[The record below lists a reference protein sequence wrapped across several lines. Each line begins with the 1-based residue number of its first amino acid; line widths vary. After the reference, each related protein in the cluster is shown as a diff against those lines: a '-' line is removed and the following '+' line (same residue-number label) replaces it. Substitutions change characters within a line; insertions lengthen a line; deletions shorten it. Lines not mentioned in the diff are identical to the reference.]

1 MRSNAFVPISID
13 VPKFDITLL
22 GDAVAIGQ
30 TGSAHLNLA
39 QLCLMNPTFQS
50 YAKMYDQVKIH
61 SCSVSMMPLST
72 MTVKGVICTAWDR
85 CGSLSETTSTYTNV
99 NQPTLYQP
107 HRNANITNSF
117 GTYGTEPN
125 VATRGKIFT
134 FSELQAFS
142 SAQSYPVTSY
152 NTASSNRYLK
162 GSTITEKSTFYNS
175 PYSHPFFGAWVVNP
189 ANIPDNGHYQY
200 IGSYDGANFQ
210 FSEFIPGLFGISPQ
224 MGSFNPVFYV
234 GAYLNEVGVAG
245 SMSFYVKLLVNCVF
259 RGSKGSGSAFNQAV
273 GPYQALAAPEEVL
286 APVAADVPPVD
297 ESTDADFAV
306 MRADALRTIPLRRS
320 ATSRVPSAITN
331 GIAGRQQSLSLRQRF
346 AEPIESLPYNRQ
358 LLYTAEDR
366 PLDDDDEI

>member
-72 MTVKGVICTAWDR
+72 MAVKGIICTAWDR
-85 CGSLSETTSTYTNV
+85 CGSLSETTSTYTGV
-99 NQPTLYQP
+99 NQPCLYQP
-107 HRNANITNSF
+107 HRNANILNQF

-175 PYSHPFFGAWVVNP
+175 PYSQPYFAAWSVNP
-189 ANIPDNGHYQY
+189 NTVPDNGHYQY

-210 FSEFIPGLFGISPQ
+210 FSEFIPGLFGITPQ

-245 SMSFYVKLLVNCVF
+245 SMSFYVKMLVNCVF

-273 GPYQALAAPEEVL
+273 GPYQAVAAPEEVL
-286 APVAADVPPVD
+286 APVAADVPPID
-297 ESTDADFAV
+297 ESSEADFAV
-306 MRADALRTIPLRRS
+306 MRADSLRTIPLRRS
-320 ATSRVPSAITN
+320 ATSRVPSAMVN
-331 GIAGRQQSLSLRQRF
+331 GNATREPLSLRQRF
-346 AEPIESLPYNRQ
+346 AQSTESLPYNRQ
-358 LLYTAEDR
+358 LLYTPDDR
-366 PLDDDDEI
+366 PLDDDDDI